1 MPFLAPGKDK
11 LMTPMLIISSIFI
24 LIVIFVYF
32 FFLIRFIKNR
42 KKGTTTHTDKISKSI
57 LDTIPIVRYMP
68 DYQCYLLK
76 DHTYMD
82 ILQIRTKDL
91 NSIDSSERSYDMA
104 RITKLL
110 RTLGS
115 DCKII
120 ALNYPCNTREQQK
133 YLEKKIQDT
142 HNKQY
147 QYWLE
152 KSRKELE
159 WLEKN
164 KTFREYYLMYF
175 SDTLEMQQK
184 NLSTIL
190 ESLGTGVDGLSMV
203 IDAKKK
209 HNILFKLSNQNS
221 VI

>member
-1 MPFLAPGKDK
+1 MAPGKDK
-11 LMTPMLIISSIFI
+11 AMTTLLIISGIFI
-24 LIVIFVYF
+24 LAVIFLYI

-42 KKGTTTHTDKISKSI
+42 KKENKDQPEKTSKSI
-57 LDTIPIVRYMP
+57 LETIPIVRYMP

-76 DHTYMD
+76 DKTYMD
-82 ILQIRTKDL
+82 IVQIRTKDL
-91 NSIDSSERSYDMA
+91 NSIDADERSYDMG

-110 RTLGS
+110 RMLGS

-120 ALNYPCNTREQQK
+120 ALNYPCNTQEQQR
-133 YLEKKIQDT
+133 YLAHKIQDT

-164 KTFREYYLMYF
+164 KTFREYYLMFF

-184 NLSTIL
+184 NLNVIL
-190 ESLGTGVDGLSMV
+190 ESLGTGVEGLAIA

-209 HNILFKLSNQNS
+209 HNILFKLSNQSS

>member
-1 MPFLAPGKDK
+1 
-11 LMTPMLIISSIFI
+11 MTPVIIISGVFI
-24 LIVIFVYF
+24 LAVLFLYL
-32 FFLIRFIKNR
+32 FFLIRFIISR
-42 KKGTTTHTDKISKSI
+42 KKGSKEQPEKISRSV
-57 LDTIPIVRYMP
+57 LETIPIVRYMP
-68 DYQCYLLK
+68 DCQCYLLK
-76 DHTYMD
+76 DNSYMD
-82 ILQIRTKDL
+82 IVQIRTKDL
-91 NSIDSSERSYDMA
+91 NSIDADERSYDMG
-104 RITKLL
+104 RIMKMF
-110 RTLGS
+110 RMLGS

-120 ALNYPCNTREQQK
+120 ALNYPCNTQEQQK
-133 YLEKKIQDT
+133 YLAHRIQQT

-175 SDTLEMQQK
+175 SGTLEMQHK
-184 NLSTIL
+184 NLNVIL
-190 ESLGTGVDGLSMV
+190 ESLGTGVDGLAIV

-209 HNILFKLSNQNS
+209 HNILFKLSNQTN

>member
-1 MPFLAPGKDK
+1 MAPGKDGA
-11 LMTPMLIISSIFI
+11 MTPLLIISGIFI
-24 LIVIFVYF
+24 LVVIFLYI
-32 FFLIRFIKNR
+32 FFLIRFIRNR
-42 KKGTTTHTDKISKSI
+42 KKGSQEQIEKNHKSI
-57 LDTIPIVRYMP
+57 LETIPIIRYMP

-76 DHTYMD
+76 DKTYMD
-82 ILQIRTKDL
+82 IVQIRTKDL
-91 NSIDSSERSYDMA
+91 NSIDADERTYDMG

-110 RTLGS
+110 RMLGS

-120 ALNYPCNTREQQK
+120 ALNYPCNTQEQQR
-133 YLEKKIQDT
+133 YLAHKIQGT

-164 KTFREYYLMYF
+164 KTFREYYLMFF

-184 NLSTIL
+184 NLNVIL
-190 ESLGTGVDGLSMV
+190 ESLGTGVEGLAIA

-209 HNILFKLSNQNS
+209 HNILFKLSNQSS